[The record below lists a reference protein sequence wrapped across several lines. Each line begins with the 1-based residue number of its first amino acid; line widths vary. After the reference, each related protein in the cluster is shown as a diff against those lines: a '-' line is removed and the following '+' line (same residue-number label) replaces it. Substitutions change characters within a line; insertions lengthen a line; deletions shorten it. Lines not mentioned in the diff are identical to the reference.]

1 MPSILSTPA
10 VATVLDR
17 LHATAQAAD
26 EPAKQRVQDREA
38 ELGTRLS
45 QIQRYEIYGEAPLAI
60 KRDVG
65 ELLYLLALSRQART
79 VVEFGASLGVST
91 LYLAAALRDSGGG
104 TLITTELLASK
115 AKAAHKNEAPRVIV
129 GESGL
134 SDGTGLSV

>member
-91 LYLAAALRDSGGG
+91 LYLAAALRGLWRRDAHHHGAAGQQGQSG
-104 TLITTELLASK
+104 S
-115 AKAAHKNEAPRVIV
+115 
-129 GESGL
+129 
-134 SDGTGLSV
+134 